1 MGNQFSCEDVL
12 RGRKDAKDMCREYFT
27 GRNRVE
33 VPHRKFAVNRLGYI
47 SDEWAIMIA
56 SKCW

>member
-33 VPHRKFAVNRLGYI
+33 SLIDSAGYM
-47 SDEWAIMIA
+47 SDDWAIMIA
-56 SKCW
+56 SEC